1 MNAPRVLVS
10 SGELSGDQRLSE
22 LLRAL
27 RTVVPALQAEGIGPT
42 SDVSALVERGDVAMM
57 GFDRLGQV
65 ALQLWRARQAL
76 LHAADTGTYTGA
88 IVVDYSGFNIP
99 LGRALRRRGLPV
111 VYYVPPKLWAWGAWR
126 VPKLKQAADV
136 LVTTMPFEDAWF
148 RERGFETIY
157 AGHPAQDNF
166 VHRPSREVARAELGL
181 DPSAR
186 VLLLMP
192 GSRQGE
198 IDRHVPVLQRALRNP
213 ELARYVDCVLVP
225 VAQAG
230 FRDALRHA
238 LGDSVVPVH
247 WAQVATARE
256 YCAADFAWIA
266 SGTANLEAAWC
277 GLSAAVFYRTGALTY
292 ALGRRLVQVKCLSP
306 VNLWHKQVIYPEYLQ
321 QGMTEMALLHWLRD
335 HDHAAVRAHLG
346 QHFVPQAPIVP
357 TLAQKIQPWL
367 KLQ

>member
-27 RTVVPALQAEGIGPT
+27 RAQVPKLRAEGIGPT
-42 SDVSALVERGDVAMM
+42 ADVSALAERGDVAMM

-65 ALQLWRARQAL
+65 AMQLWRARQAL
-76 LHAADTGTYTGA
+76 LRAADTGTYTGA
-88 IVVDYSGFNIP
+88 VVVDYSGFNIP

-136 LVTTMPFEDAWF
+136 LVTTMPFEDTWF

-166 VHRPSREVARAELGL
+166 VDRPSREAARVELGIDL
-181 DPSAR
+181 SAR

-198 IDRHVPVLQRALRNP
+198 IDRHMPVLRRALQNP
-213 ELARYVDCVLVP
+213 ELTRYADCVLVP
-225 VAQAG
+225 VAQAR
-230 FRDALRHA
+230 FREPLREALAH
-238 LGDSVVPVH
+238 SVVPVH
-247 WAQVATARE
+247 WAAVATSRE

-277 GLSAAVFYRTGALTY
+277 GLPAAVFYRTGATTF

-306 VNLWHKQVIYPEYLQ
+306 VNLWKQQILYPEFLQ
-321 QGMTEMALLHWLRD
+321 HAMTDAALLNWIRTQ
-335 HDHAAVRAHLG
+335 DHAAVRAQLR

-357 TLAQKIQPWL
+357 TLAQKIKPWL
-367 KLQ
+367 KLP